1 MYTEYTRLFMGLI
14 QENQY
19 YSYADYLEWDESVR
33 AEIINGNVYMMSPP
47 TRFHQGISGAL
58 FNRIYSFLEGKSCKV
73 YAAPFGVRLFPEK
86 DLSDDTV
93 VEPDITVV
101 CDSSKLDERGCNGAP
116 DMIIEILSPS
126 TEFRDRL
133 IKFNNYLKAE
143 VREYWIVDPDTR
155 SVQAHILDR
164 GRYVTSGYGVIDPSD
179 PDSRYVS
186 DMAPVSV
193 LPGLVIDL
201 KTVFA
206 E

>member
-1 MYTEYTRLFMGLI
+1 
-14 QENQY
+14 
-19 YSYADYLEWDESVR
+19 
-33 AEIINGNVYMMSPP
+33 
-47 TRFHQGISGAL
+47 
-58 FNRIYSFLEGKSCKV
+58 
-73 YAAPFGVRLFPEK
+73 VRLFPKK

-101 CDSSKLDERGCNGAP
+101 CDPSKLDERGCNGAP

-143 VREYWIVDPDTR
+143 VREYWIVDPVTR
-155 SVQAHILDR
+155 SVQAHIFDR